1 MTVMRQVS
9 FIGGK
14 LHRGMERDGA
24 SFASSAAKSL
34 PRKYPNDAV
43 VFGCHFLQGT
53 YKEYCLPLEVLK

>member
-14 LHRGMERDGA
+14 LHGGIERDGA

-34 PRKYPNDAV
+34 PRKCPNDAV
-43 VFGCHFLQGT
+43 VLDAISD
-53 YKEYCLPLEVLK
+53 KEPTRNTVCLWKS